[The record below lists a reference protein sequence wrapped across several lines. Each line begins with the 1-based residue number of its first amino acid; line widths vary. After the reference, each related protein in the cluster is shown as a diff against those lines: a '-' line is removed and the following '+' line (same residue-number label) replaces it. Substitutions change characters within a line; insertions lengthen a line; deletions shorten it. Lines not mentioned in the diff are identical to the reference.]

1 MDPKKNKPKTGSQP
15 MNVDPNMAARMGNL
29 PAGGRKNIRV
39 RKLSD
44 EEKAQSRQSKIKGG
58 LENLTGRSFGGGEPT
73 AGGDVDPKTG
83 TLIPADSRRPK

>member
-15 MNVDPNMAARMGNL
+15 MNVDPNTAARMSNL

-44 EEKAQSRQSKIKGG
+44 EEKA
-58 LENLTGRSFGGGEPT
+58 
-73 AGGDVDPKTG
+73 
-83 TLIPADSRRPK
+83 

>member
-15 MNVDPNMAARMGNL
+15 MNVDPATAARMSNL
-29 PAGGRKNIRV
+29 PAGGRKNIRI

-58 LENLTGRSFGGGEPT
+58 LER
-73 AGGDVDPKTG
+73 V
-83 TLIPADSRRPK
+83 TLIPKQVT